1 MYTRL
6 NSWIISSVHL
16 FTSKAFLRLVV
27 MPWSLYHAMNESVRP
42 STVGWCG
49 MVSFTLFLT
58 FLILATSAA
67 VGYSKEIWSSWLS
80 LISSEE
86 YSRITL
92 HFTCPPSGAWTTF
105 PSSLVKMGQLYLDLS
120 PSGLD
125 SSASVST
132 SSPLDEELVLSS

>member
-1 MYTRL
+1 MNRL
-6 NSWIISSVHL
+6 
-16 FTSKAFLRLVV
+16 
-27 MPWSLYHAMNESVRP
+27 RP
-42 STVGWCG
+42 STVGWHG
-49 MVSFTLFLT
+49 IVSFTLFLI
-58 FLILATSAA
+58 FMILATSAE

-92 HFTCPPSGAWTTF
+92 RFTHPPLGAWVTF
-105 PSSLVKMGQLYLDLS
+105 PSSPVKMGRLYLDLS

>member
-1 MYTRL
+1 MYARL
-6 NSWIISSVHL
+6 NSWIIFSVHL
-16 FTSKAFLRLVV
+16 FSSRAFLRLVV
-27 MPWSLYHAMNESVRP
+27 MLWSLYHAMNQSVRP
-42 STVGWCG
+42 STVGQRG
-49 MVSFTLFLT
+49 MVSFMLFLA

-67 VGYSKEIWSSWLS
+67 VGYSREIWSNWLS

-92 HFTCPPSGAWTTF
+92 CFTHPPSGAWVTL
-105 PSSLVKMGQLYLDLS
+105 PSSPVKMGWLYLNLS

-132 SSPLDEELVLSS
+132 SSPLDEELVLSF